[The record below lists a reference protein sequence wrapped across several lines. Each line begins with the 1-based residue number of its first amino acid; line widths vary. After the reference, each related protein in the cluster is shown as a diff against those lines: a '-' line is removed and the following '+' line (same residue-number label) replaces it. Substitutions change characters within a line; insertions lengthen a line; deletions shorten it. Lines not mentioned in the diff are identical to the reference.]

1 MRVNV
6 KPDLFLWAC
15 ERSRR
20 SIDELA
26 ERKSFSKL
34 PDWISGEA
42 RPTFK
47 QLEKFAQATY
57 TPFGYFFLPKPPE
70 ESVPI
75 PDLRTVGNQY
85 ISRPSPDLLDTIHA
99 MQRRQAWLHE
109 DLIECEA
116 EPLDFVES
124 AQTAD
129 DSQGVGREMRRM
141 VGLDDA
147 WAAKVR
153 TWQEA
158 VSELRRAIEQ
168 LGVMAVINGVV
179 GNNTHRKL
187 DVGEFRGFALSDKY
201 APLVFVNGA
210 DAKSAQMFTL
220 VHELAHI
227 WLGESALTDT
237 GLISQPSQEI
247 ESWCD
252 QAAAEFLVPAREVK
266 SYWREVR
273 KEEAPFD
280 AIARC
285 FKVSPIVAGR
295 RAMDLRLVDR
305 QTFFKFYEEYIARE
319 HRLRPASGG
328 GDFYNN
334 QNMRVGEN
342 FATQV
347 ILATKGGRLS
357 FKEAYDLTGLRGGAF
372 QEYAYRLGVDLP

>member
-1 MRVNV
+1 MRVDV
-6 KPDLFLWAC
+6 KPDLLLWAC
-15 ERSRR
+15 ERARR
-20 SIDELA
+20 NIDALA
-26 ERKSFSKL
+26 QQQSFRKL
-34 PDWISGEA
+34 PAWVSGEE

-47 QLEKFAQATY
+47 QIEKFAQATY
-57 TPFGYFFLPKPPE
+57 TPFGYFFLQRPPE

-75 PDLRTVGNQY
+75 PDLRTIGNQY
-85 ISRPSPDLLDTIHA
+85 IGRPSPDLLDTIYT
-99 MQRRQAWLHE
+99 MQRRQGWLHDE
-109 DLIECEA
+109 LIECDA
-116 EPLDFVES
+116 EPLDFVGS
-124 AQTAD
+124 ACLTD
-129 DSQGVGREMRRM
+129 DPEAIGREMRR
-141 VGLDDA
+141 VIGLDEG

-153 TWQEA
+153 TWQGA
-158 VSELRRAIEQ
+158 VSELRHTIEQ
-168 LGVMAVINGVV
+168 LEVMAVINGVV

-252 QAAAEFLVPAREVK
+252 RAAAEFLVPAQELK
-266 SYWREVR
+266 LCWREVR
-273 KEEAPFD
+273 QEETPFET
-280 AIARC
+280 IARR

-305 QTFFKFYEEYIARE
+305 KTFFTFYQEYAARE
-319 HRLRPASGG
+319 RRRSSGAG
-328 GDFYNN
+328 GEFYNN
-334 QNMRVGEN
+334 QNTRVGEM

-347 ILATKGGRLS
+347 IFAAKSGRLS
-357 FKEAYDLTGLRGGAF
+357 FKEAYNLTGLRGGAF
-372 QEYAYRLGVDLP
+372 QEYAHRLGVDLP